1 MAFEPMQEVTRNPCY
16 VELLTAEQF
25 IEMYRHDR
33 DNIEWARPVP
43 APLGSRALGH
53 ILGGYSITKRTTS
66 SRARLSRK

>member
-1 MAFEPMQEVTRNPCY
+1 MAFEPMQEVIRNPCY

-43 APLGSRALGH
+43 APLGSEVLGH
-53 ILGGYSITKRTTS
+53 ILVRRKHPKYPTLEL
-66 SRARLSRK
+66 RLF